1 MAAKMIIKELNKK
14 KDELNTFISKLE
26 SIIEEKKT
34 EIHHLDS
41 TIQIFENDSNEQ
53 ELEETINPNII
64 KHDFNNS
71 LDIEPNTDIE
81 DNKKKALKKQAVKV
95 EKLHNDE
102 KEILKQFKQLMRG

>member
-1 MAAKMIIKELNKK
+1 MVIKELNKK
-14 KDELNTFISKLE
+14 KDELSTFISKLE

-41 TIQIFENDSNEQ
+41 TIQIFENDSTEQ

-71 LDIEPNTDIE
+71 LDIEPNTDME
-81 DNKKKALKKQAVKV
+81 DNIKKSIKKQAVQV

>member
-1 MAAKMIIKELNKK
+1 MVIKELNKK

-26 SIIEEKKT
+26 SIIKEKKT

-41 TIQIFENDSNEQ
+41 TIQIFENDSSEQ

-71 LDIEPNTDIE
+71 LDIEPNTDME
-81 DNKKKALKKQAVKV
+81 DNIKKSIKKQAVQV

>member
-1 MAAKMIIKELNKK
+1 VAAKMVIKELNKK

-41 TIQIFENDSNEQ
+41 TIQIFENDSSEQ

-71 LDIEPNTDIE
+71 LDIEPNTDME
-81 DNKKKALKKQAVKV
+81 DNIKKSIKKQAVQV

>member
-1 MAAKMIIKELNKK
+1 VAAKMVIKELNKK

-34 EIHHLDS
+34 ELHHLDS
-41 TIQIFENDSNEQ
+41 TIQIFENDSTEQ

-71 LDIEPNTDIE
+71 LDIEPNTDME
-81 DNKKKALKKQAVKV
+81 DNIKKSIKKQAVQV

>member
-1 MAAKMIIKELNKK
+1 VAAKMVIKELNKK
-14 KDELNTFISKLE
+14 KDGLNTFISKLE

-41 TIQIFENDSNEQ
+41 TIQIFENDSSEQ

-71 LDIEPNTDIE
+71 LDIEPNTDME
-81 DNKKKALKKQAVKV
+81 DNIKKSIKKQAVQV